1 MNGNELLLQPTNI
14 ITRKTLGNRVFLAV
28 GPNLWNKLPVSIRG
42 EENLKRFKSLLKT
55 YLFREAYSC

>member
-55 YLFREAYSC
+55 SF